1 MIETICREGQA
12 SVEGGGV
19 GLEAFGVT
27 TDPEKRDLLVDSLKA
42 MLAMWRLAAQEKS
55 PGTVSMLRRFK
66 IESESEGV
74 SISGTLPAS
83 FLRSLSSQ
91 RGENH

>member
-1 MIETICREGQA
+1 
-12 SVEGGGV
+12 
-19 GLEAFGVT
+19 VT
-27 TDPEKRDLLVDSLKA
+27 SDPEKRDLLVDSLKT

-55 PGTVSMLRRFK
+55 PETASVLRRFK

-91 RGENH
+91 RAENR